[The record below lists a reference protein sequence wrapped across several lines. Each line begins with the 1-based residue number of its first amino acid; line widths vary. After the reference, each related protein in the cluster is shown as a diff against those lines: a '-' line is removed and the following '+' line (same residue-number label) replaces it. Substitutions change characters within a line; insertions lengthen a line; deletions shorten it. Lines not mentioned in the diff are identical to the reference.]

1 MIQSEER
8 GLTALQRNAIS
19 RELFTRVSVGR
30 RLSRGV
36 LTVTTIR
43 AYLRL

>member
-30 RLSRGV
+30 RPSRGV
-36 LTVTTIR
+36 LNVITTKGCQ
-43 AYLRL
+43 RL